1 MKRLPAGICH
11 HMLPVASF
19 TYGTQVCEIEVDP
32 DAGEVQ
38 IVRYAALDDVGR
50 AINPLILH
58 GQTHGGIAQGVGRA
72 MLENSYYDLQS
83 GQLLAASFMDY
94 GMPRADTLPFSQME
108 NVRLPK

>member
-1 MKRLPAGICH
+1 
-11 HMLPVASF
+11 
-19 TYGTQVCEIEVDP
+19 
-32 DAGEVQ
+32 
-38 IVRYAALDDVGR
+38 
-50 AINPLILH
+50 
-58 GQTHGGIAQGVGRA
+58 